1 MNVKFVISKP
11 LFDRFTFSNKYF
23 ISKSTGFHTPSQL
36 VTVRV
41 LRRLARICR
50 PYSVS
55 SLQVYRHKKRYV
67 IARDILLESSLV
79 TTGGVHPCKRKRSAF
94 FFQTF
99 RRYIKRNVAKQCTHD
114 YEFLFLRHKAT
125 SAMPLMTRSWA
136 KMASLFHRFFVL
148 QQGANN
154 RGF

>member
-50 PYSVS
+50 TPSLRFRFIVIKKVRYSW
-55 SLQVYRHKKRYV
+55 RYTFGIV
-67 IARDILLESSLV
+67 SLV

>member
-23 ISKSTGFHTPSQL
+23 LSKSTGFHTPSQL

-41 LRRLARICR
+41 LRRLALCRYTFRI
-50 PYSVS
+50 V
-55 SLQVYRHKKRYV
+55 
-67 IARDILLESSLV
+67 SLV

-136 KMASLFHRFFVL
+136 KMASSFHRFFVL